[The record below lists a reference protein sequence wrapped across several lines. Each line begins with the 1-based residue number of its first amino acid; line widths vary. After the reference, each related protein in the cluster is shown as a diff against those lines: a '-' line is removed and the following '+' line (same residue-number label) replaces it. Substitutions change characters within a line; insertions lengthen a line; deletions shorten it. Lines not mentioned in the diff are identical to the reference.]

1 MVELFKK
8 YKNAYFIGIGGIGMS
23 AIARYFG
30 TMGIHVAGYDKTP
43 SELTEALVS
52 EGIAVQY
59 NDDPEEVPAV
69 FKGKNSIVDTLVVY
83 TPAIP
88 IKNKVMGYFQTA
100 GYDIEK
106 RAKVLGMIANSGTG
120 IAVAGSHGKTT
131 VSTIA
136 AHIFNE
142 KPPGCNAFLGGISKK
157 YNSNILLS
165 KNSDTFIVE
174 ADEYDRS
181 FHHIY
186 PKYAIITA
194 IDEDHLD
201 VYGTKDEIEKSFNIF
216 VNNITEGGTLLY
228 NRSINKDI
236 MLRPAINTYT
246 YALDD
251 HRADYYADNIVIND
265 GSYYFDIHTPSETI
279 HHVMLGVPGLLNV
292 ENAVAAAGIADCA
305 GIDKNTI
312 KYGLEKAQGV
322 KRRLDFQI
330 RNNNLVYI
338 DDYAH
343 HPEEINYCIRSV
355 REMFPGKK
363 ILGIFQPHLYSR
375 TRDLADAFA
384 ESLSKLDELI
394 MLDIYPAREKPI
406 DNVNSSLILNKV
418 KIKDKTLCEK
428 KDVTSVLHNKKIDVL
443 LTMGAGDIDRLVPE
457 IKKFIINNKL
467 DQ

>member
-1 MVELFKK
+1 
-8 YKNAYFIGIGGIGMS
+8 MS
-23 AIARYFG
+23 ALARYFI

-43 SELTEALVS
+43 SELTQTLVS
-52 EGIAVQY
+52 EGITVHY
-59 NDDPEEVPAV
+59 KDNPGDIPPR
-69 FKGKNSIVDTLVVY
+69 FKEKNSTTDTLIVY
-83 TPAIP
+83 TPAVP
-88 IKNKVMGYFQTA
+88 ATNKVMNYFKTA
-100 GYDIEK
+100 GYDMEK
-106 RAKVLGMIANSGTG
+106 RAKVLGMIANEGKA
-120 IAVAGSHGKTT
+120 IAIAGSHGKTT

-142 KPPGCNAFLGGISKK
+142 TSPGCNAFLGGISKK
-157 YNSNILLS
+157 YNSNIILS

-186 PKYAIITA
+186 PKFAVITA

-236 MLRPAINTYT
+236 MLRPSINTYT
-246 YALDD
+246 YALED
-251 HRADYYADNIVIND
+251 HRADYYADNIVISD
-265 GSYYFDIHTPSETI
+265 GSYYFDIHTPSDTI

-312 KYGLEKAQGV
+312 KFGLEKTQGV

-355 REMFPGKK
+355 KEMFPGKK
-363 ILGIFQPHLYSR
+363 ITGIFQPHLYSR

-384 ESLSKLDELI
+384 ESLAKLDELI
-394 MLDIYPAREKPI
+394 MLDIYPARENPI
-406 DNVNSSLILNKV
+406 DGVNSTMIMDKV
-418 KIKDKTLCEK
+418 KLENKIICKNEQIEN
-428 KDVTSVLHNKKIDVL
+428 VLKNRDIEVL
-443 LTMGAGDIDRLVPE
+443 ITMGAGDIDRLVPK
-457 IKKFIINNKL
+457 IKKILLNNTFN
-467 DQ
+467 